1 MKHIAQVINN
11 QIVFTDRNKLDLD
24 LSVYEGEAI
33 VVDIQKNIPRSMNLN
48 KYYWSVVVMV
58 PAKELGY
65 EKEEMH
71 EVFKSKF
78 LYKKELIDGEWVK
91 IVRSTTKISSKE
103 MITYIDQIK
112 RFCTEELGV
121 YIPDPNE

>member
-1 MKHIAQVINN
+1 MKHIAKIINN
-11 QIVFTDRNKLDLD
+11 QIVFTDKYKLDNYLK
-24 LSVYEGEAI
+24 SFEGES
-33 VVDIQKNIPRSMNLN
+33 VVVSITKDIPRSINLN
-48 KYYWSVVVMV
+48 KYYWSVVVAL

-71 EVFKSKF
+71 TTFKEKF
-78 LYKKELIDGEWVK
+78 LYKKELMEGEWVK
-91 IVRSTTKISSKE
+91 IIRSTTQISSKE

-112 RFCTEELGV
+112 RFCIEELGV

>member
-1 MKHIAQVINN
+1 MKHSAKILHN
-11 QIVFTDRNKLDLD
+11 QIIFTDKYKLDDYLKS
-24 LSVYEGEAI
+24 LEGES
-33 VVDIQKNIPRSMNLN
+33 VVVSITKNVPRSTNLN
-48 KYYWSVVVMV
+48 KYYWSVVVSL
-58 PAKELGY
+58 PAKSLGY

-71 EVFKSKF
+71 NVFKEKF
-78 LYKKELIDGEWVK
+78 LYKKEIVNGEWMK
-91 IVRSTTKISSKE
+91 IIRSTTRISSKE

>member
-1 MKHIAQVINN
+1 MKHSAKILHN
-11 QIVFTDRNKLDLD
+11 QIIFTDKYKLDDYLK
-24 LSVYEGEAI
+24 SFEGES
-33 VVDIQKNIPRSMNLN
+33 VVVSITKNVPRSTNLN
-48 KYYWSVVVMV
+48 KYYWSVVVSL
-58 PAKELGY
+58 PAKSLGY

-71 EVFKSKF
+71 NVFKEKF
-78 LYKKELIDGEWVK
+78 LYKKEIVNGEWMK
-91 IVRSTTKISSKE
+91 IIRSTTRISSKE